1 MAHTYEL
8 QFAQI
13 LRVGSF
19 MLIIIFLIGVLF
31 YISLFFC
38 FVFIGFLFCCSL
50 VGCSL
55 GNASSTVFNEHVC
68 FLKTRVILTY
78 GADCSQ

>member
-1 MAHTYEL
+1 MLIVCSSEFVYSHPYGL

-13 LRVGSF
+13 LRVGPF
-19 MLIIIFLIGVLF
+19 MLIIIFFIGVLF
-31 YISLFFC
+31 YISLLFC

-55 GNASSTVFNEHVC
+55 GNTSSTVFNENVC
-68 FLKTRVILTY
+68 FL
-78 GADCSQ
+78 